1 MRILKDKHSFEKSC
15 RLPVHS
21 LQHTGKKINCLT
33 FSLSASRGQGLSA
46 ALHHRQLMTAARG
59 SGGGDPRPTHPPAR
73 RHRRTPSPS
82 LPRIICLCIHQI
94 TPSPH
99 PRGQPGPLHP
109 SQYDMQALGSATRRQ
124 SKGREGRAGEEEG
137 REKHAALN
145 YLLTPGQRLPF
156 TH

>member
-1 MRILKDKHSFEKSC
+1 MSAPGSFFTTHREKNKLFNFLVI
-15 RLPVHS
+15 RLSGPGVI
-21 LQHTGKKINCLT
+21 G
-33 FSLSASRGQGLSA
+33 
-46 ALHHRQLMTAARG
+46 G
-59 SGGGDPRPTHPPAR
+59 SPSPTTNDCSERVRGGGDPRPTHPPAR

-82 LPRIICLCIHQI
+82 LPRIICLCVHQI

-109 SQYDMQALGSATRRQ
+109 SQYDMQALRSATRRQ